1 MSPKLKKFLV
11 GVFIVLLILVMLAGV
26 SGYISVRQS
35 FPETEGN
42 VITSEVG
49 DSSLT
54 PVQGVDQTVDIYR
67 DSMGIP
73 HIYAATLHDLFY
85 AQGYVHAQDRFWQMD
100 FWRHIG
106 SARLSEMFGESQVE
120 TDAFLR
126 TLGWRQIAEMEWE
139 NLSPEPKA
147 ILTAYTD
154 GVNAYLADHSG
165 TELSLEYGIL
175 KLINPGYSVEPWTP
189 IHSLT
194 WAKAMAWDLR
204 GNMGEEIERSILL
217 KTLTMDQVDELF
229 PPYPSDHP
237 VIVPEIGDFTA
248 TASSKSQTS
257 IQNTSYLDTEII
269 KNIEINIGNLDR
281 LLGPSGTGIG
291 SNSWAVSGAL
301 TATGKPLL
309 ANDPHLGIQMPS
321 IWYQIS
327 LHCKPVS
334 DACPYQVG
342 GFSFAG
348 VPGVVI
354 GHNDQVAWAF
364 TNVGPDVM
372 DLFVEKVNPDNPNQY
387 EVNGQWVDMISR
399 EEVIQVAGGAPV
411 TITVRSTR
419 HGPVVSDTYEPLMQI
434 LPTVEPDE
442 TPMLPYADRAGIP
455 LPDPYV
461 VSLRWTA
468 LEPGSVFEA
477 IWGFNKAKDWQEFRE
492 ATKHFQVPAQNLL
505 FSDIQGNI
513 AYQMPGRIPIRQ
525 NGDGRLPVPGWTDEF
540 EWTGYIPFDDL
551 PFQVNPPSGY
561 IVTANNQVPPVGY
574 PYLVTTDWDYGFRAQ
589 RIVDMIQNSSGPIDI
604 PYIQMMQGDN
614 QNLIAETFLPI
625 LAESNLE
632 LTSPNEEEAYRMLQ
646 NWNGR
651 DEMDSQAA
659 AIFEWFWW
667 NLLMRTFSDDLP
679 EEYWPGG
686 GNRWFEVMRQLVNE
700 PNSPW
705 WDDHAT
711 EDKIETRDD
720 ILLGAFSDS
729 VGQMEQEYG
738 REISRWP
745 EWGDLHTSTFKNAT
759 LGESGI
765 APIEV
770 LFNRG
775 PFATGGGD
783 SIVNATGW
791 TVGESFEVDW
801 LPSMRMIVDLSNL
814 DNSLTVHTTGQS
826 GHAYHD
832 HYIDMADLWRN
843 IQYYPMWWE
852 EASIIYD
859 SEGHFQLLP

>member
-1 MSPKLKKFLV
+1 VTTSAIEDTALV
-11 GVFIVLLILVMLAGV
+11 TV
-26 SGYISVRQS
+26 SG
-35 FPETEGN
+35 
-42 VITSEVG
+42 
-49 DSSLT
+49 
-54 PVQGVDQTVDIYR
+54 VDHTVDIYR

-73 HIYAATLHDLFY
+73 HIYAATLRDLFY

-106 SARLSEMFGESQVE
+106 SARLSEMFGGSQVE

-126 TLGWRQIAEMEWE
+126 TLGWRQIAETEWE
-139 NLSPEPKA
+139 NLSPEPKT
-147 ILTAYTD
+147 ILNAYTD

-165 TELSLEYGIL
+165 TDLSLEYGIL

-204 GNMGEEIERSILL
+204 GNMGAEIERSILL
-217 KTLTMDQVDELF
+217 KTLTMEQVDELF

-237 VIVPEIGDFTA
+237 VIVPEIGDFS
-248 TASSKSQTS
+248 ASTLPNKLSA
-257 IQNTSYLDTEII
+257 IGNNSYLDSGILE
-269 KNIEINIGNLDR
+269 KVEANIVNLDR
-281 LLGPSGTGIG
+281 LLGPSGAGIG

-301 TATGKPLL
+301 TASGKPLL

-321 IWYQIS
+321 IWYQVG

-354 GHNDQVAWAF
+354 GHNDKIAWAL

-372 DLFVEKVNPDNPNQY
+372 DLYIEKVNPDNPNQY
-387 EVNGQWVDMISR
+387 EVNGQWVDMILL
-399 EEVIQVAGGAPV
+399 EEVIQVAGGEPV
-411 TITVRSTR
+411 TVTVRSTR
-419 HGPVVSDTYEPLMQI
+419 HGPVVSDTYEPLMQTI
-434 LPTVEPDE
+434 QTVEPDE
-442 TPMLPYADRAGIP
+442 TPIPPYTERTGIP

-477 IWGFNKAKDWQEFRE
+477 IWGFNQAKDWLEFRAAAE
-492 ATKHFQVPAQNLL
+492 HFQVPAQNLL
-505 FSDIQGNI
+505 FADTQGNI
-513 AYQMPGRIPIRQ
+513 AYQMPGRIPVRQ

-540 EWTGYIPFDDL
+540 EWTGYIPFDEL
-551 PFQVNPPSGY
+551 PFQVNPPGGY
-561 IVTANNQVPPVGY
+561 IVTANNQVPPSDY
-574 PYLVTTDWDYGFRAQ
+574 PYLVTSDWDYGFRAQ
-589 RIVDMIQNSSGPIDI
+589 RILDMIQNSSAPIDI
-604 PYIQMMQGDN
+604 MYLQTMQGDN
-614 QNLIAETFLPI
+614 QNLNAETILPL
-625 LAESNLE
+625 LAESNFV
-632 LTSPNEEEAYRMLQ
+632 LTSPNEEEAFRMIQ
-646 NWNGR
+646 NWDAR

-659 AIFEWFWW
+659 AIFERYWW
-667 NLLMRTFSDDLP
+667 TLLMRTFSDDLP
-679 EEYWPGG
+679 EEYWPAGG
-686 GNRWFEVMRQLVNE
+686 SRWFEVMRQLVNE

-705 WDDHAT
+705 WDDKTT
-711 EDKIETRDD
+711 EGVIEARDE
-720 ILLGAFSDS
+720 ILQIAFKETIS
-729 VGQMEQEYG
+729 QMEKEYG
-738 REISRWP
+738 TATNRWP
-745 EWGDLHTSTFKNAT
+745 EWGELHTSTFKNAT

-765 APIEV
+765 APIEA

-775 PFATGGGD
+775 PFATGGGE

-791 TVGESFEVDW
+791 TVGESFVVDW
-801 LPSMRMIVDLSNL
+801 LPSMRMIVDLSDL

-826 GHAYHD
+826 GHAYHE

-843 IQYYPMWWE
+843 IQYYSMWWD
-852 EASIIYD
+852 EASIIED
-859 SEGHFQLLP
+859 SQGHFQLLP